1 MPNRLIATLAGL
13 ALAGAAAAAPEAEPW
28 PRWKEHDPTSEAT
41 IDHGAWSEFLTRY
54 IEPDPALDLNRL
66 RYGAVSKADRA
77 ALAAYIRR
85 LEAVDIDA
93 HNRDQ
98 QLAYWLNLYN
108 AATVRLILEDYPVDS
123 IRDLGGLFSSGPW
136 DRKVVTVAGTRL
148 TLNDIEHRILRPIWD
163 TPLIHYGVNCAS
175 VGCPNLLK
183 SAYTG
188 AGVYRQ
194 LRDNARAYVNSP
206 RGVRIE
212 DGRVTASRI
221 YDWYREDF
229 GGSEA
234 GVISHLRQYAAPALS
249 ARLDAAGEVD
259 DYAYDWALNDAGGAD
274 D

>member
-1 MPNRLIATLAGL
+1 MPNRMIATLAGL

-28 PRWKEHDPTSEAT
+28 PRWQAHDPTSEAT
-41 IDHGAWSEFLTRY
+41 IDHGAWTEFLARY
-54 IEPDPALDLNRL
+54 IEPDPALGLNRV
-66 RYGAVSKADRA
+66 RYGAVSEADRA
-77 ALAAYIRR
+77 ALEAYIRR
-85 LEAVDIDA
+85 LEDVDIDA

-123 IRDLGGLFSSGPW
+123 IRDLGGLFSGGPW
-136 DRKVVTVAGTRL
+136 DRKVVTVAGTQL

-175 VGCPNLLK
+175 VGCPNLLE

-188 AGVYRQ
+188 ADVHDR
-194 LRDNARAYVNSP
+194 LRANARAYVNSP

-221 YDWYREDF
+221 YDWYRADF

-234 GVISHLRQYAAPALS
+234 GVISHLRRHAAPALS
-249 ARLDAAGEVD
+249 AGLDAAGGID
-259 DYAYDWALNDAGGAD
+259 DYVYDWDLNDAGGAD